1 MAGLAH
7 LIKGIHENQIYA
19 APHFPPGRGS
29 LFCPNSLKEIR
40 KTPRKMSK
48 IQSINP
54 WTGEIVREFTPL
66 TPEEMEIKTEL
77 AAKAFESWKSIPI
90 TEKSVLMK
98 KAGEIL
104 RQNKE
109 DYARLIS
116 LEMGKIIRESRAE
129 IEKCATACDF
139 YSENASNFL
148 SPEKISLPEGKKA
161 KILHQPLG
169 VILAVMPWNFPFWQ
183 VFRFAAPT
191 LMAGNVGILKHASN
205 VPQCALAIESVFR
218 EAGFPEG
225 VFQSFLIDSKATL
238 ALLEKDAIKA
248 VSLTGSEKAGA
259 AVASA
264 AGKNIKKS
272 LLELGGSD
280 PFIVLADADLEKAA
294 DTAVKA
300 RMVNFGQSCIAAKRF
315 IIEESVFEL
324 FLEIFKEKMSLL
336 KAGDPMDETSD
347 FACMARPDLAAE
359 LYEQVK
365 KSVDL
370 GAKILFGGQKPK
382 EGCAEFQPT
391 ILSAIPVN
399 SPAFS
404 EELFGPVATFF
415 KVKNAQEAIQIANST
430 EFGLGASLWTQDVK
444 KGESL
449 AGEIESGAVFL
460 NAMVASQPA
469 LPFGGIK
476 KSGFGRELGRLG
488 ILEFVNSKTVF
499 LG

>member
-1 MAGLAH
+1 M
-7 LIKGIHENQIYA
+7 N
-19 APHFPPGRGS
+19 
-29 LFCPNSLKEIR
+29 
-40 KTPRKMSK
+40 K

-54 WTGEIVREFTPL
+54 WTGEVTKEFEPLSLREI
-66 TPEEMEIKTEL
+66 EIKTEA
-77 AAKAFESWKSIPI
+77 AAKSFESWKNTPI
-90 TEKSVLMK
+90 SERAGLMK

-104 RQNKE
+104 RKNKE
-109 DYARLIS
+109 AYARLIT

-129 IEKCATACDF
+129 IEKCAWACE
-139 YSENASNFL
+139 YYAENAAEFL
-148 SPEKISLPEGKKA
+148 SSEKISLPDGKKA

-169 VILAVMPWNFPFWQ
+169 AILAVMPWNFPFWQ

-238 ALLEKDAIKA
+238 ALLERDEIKA

-280 PFIVLADADLEKAA
+280 PFIVLADADIEKAA
-294 DTAVKA
+294 ETAVKG

-315 IIEESVFEL
+315 IIEESVFEP
-324 FLEIFKEKMSLL
+324 FLEIFKEKMGLL
-336 KAGDPMDETSD
+336 KGGDPMDETVD

-370 GAKILFGGQKPK
+370 GAKVLLGGLKPK
-382 EGCAEFQPT
+382 EGSSEFSPT
-391 ILSAIPVN
+391 ILTDIPEN
-399 SPAFS
+399 PPAFS
-404 EELFGPVATFF
+404 EELFGPVAILF
-415 KVKNAQEAIQIANST
+415 KVKNTAEAIKIANST
-430 EFGLGASLWTQDVK
+430 EFGLGASLWTKDAEK
-444 KGESL
+444 AEIL
-449 AGEIESGAVFL
+449 AVEIESGAVFI
-460 NAMVASQPA
+460 NSMVASQPA

-476 KSGFGRELGRLG
+476 KSGFGRELGRQG
-488 ILEFVNSKTVF
+488 ILEFVNTKTVY